1 MEWLDRKYAILFWF
15 VAIRWRGT
23 RFRLSRAPREMML
36 FGGLIVFVLAL
47 ASTAVYTY
55 TPELYPTEIPATG
68 MGIGGKKPPACQA
81 RAF

>member
-1 MEWLDRKYAILFWF
+1 
-15 VAIRWRGT
+15 
-23 RFRLSRAPREMML
+23 MML

-68 MGIGGKKPPACQA
+68 IGLGGRSLRRARHARSKPAGSYPP
-81 RAF
+81 RLKPL